1 MVCCC
6 HCRFYDGLGFN
17 RYYILPFKRYDEDKR
32 GEMDYCMSFQYK
44 AIDHVQLAAPKGG
57 EDRARDFFVNLLGF
71 KEIEK
76 PELLRKN
83 GGVWFMAG
91 AIQLHIGVEGDFVP
105 AKKAHPAFRVENID
119 ELKEYL
125 DGKNVKY
132 INDDRLPGAN
142 RFYLNDPFDNRLEF
156 LEWID

>member
-1 MVCCC
+1 
-6 HCRFYDGLGFN
+6 
-17 RYYILPFKRYDEDKR
+17 
-32 GEMDYCMSFQYK
+32 MSFQYE
-44 AIDHVQLAAPKGG
+44 AIDHVLLSAPKGG
-57 EDRARDFFVNLLGF
+57 EDRAREFFVNLLGF

-91 AIQLHIGVEGDFVP
+91 AIQLHIGMEEGFVS

-125 DGKNVKY
+125 DGEGVEY
-132 INDDRLPGAN
+132 TDDNQLPGAN